1 MDPVDAGLVLLR
13 LVVGLTFAAHG
24 AQKAFGWWGGPGWER
39 WQGAV
44 ASMGF
49 RPSRMYA
56 VISTGVEL
64 VGGLCLALGL
74 LTPLAAAALLAQAA
88 VIIVKVH
95 APKGFFNTQ
104 GGIEFPLAL
113 ATATFVIG
121 FVGPGGASLDGA
133 AGFSLSIELRLI
145 LLFAG
150 LAGGLLTIPLAET
163 AERPT
168 TQS

>member
-1 MDPVDAGLVLLR
+1 MEPVDAGLVLLR

-39 WQGAV
+39 WHGAV

-49 RPSRMYA
+49 RPSRLFA

-64 VGGLCLALGL
+64 LGGLCLALGL
-74 LTPLAAAALLAQAA
+74 LTPLAAAALLAQSA
-88 VIIVKVH
+88 VIVVKVH
-95 APKGFFNTQ
+95 APKGFFNTR

-113 ATATFVIG
+113 ATTTFVIG
-121 FVGPGGASLDGA
+121 FVGPGAASLDGA
-133 AGFSLSIELRLI
+133 AGFSLPIELRLI

-163 AERPT
+163 ADRPS

>member
-24 AQKAFGWWGGPGWER
+24 AQKAFGWWGGPGWDR
-39 WQGAV
+39 WRGAV
-44 ASMGF
+44 DSMGF
-49 RPSRMYA
+49 RPPRLFA
-56 VISTGVEL
+56 AISTGIEL
-64 VGGLCLALGL
+64 LGGLCLALGL
-74 LTPLAAAALLAQAA
+74 LTPLAAAALLAQSA

-113 ATATFVIG
+113 AITTFVIG
-121 FVGPGGASLDGA
+121 FVGPGGASLDAA
-133 AGFSLSIELRLI
+133 AGFGLTVELRLI
-145 LLFAG
+145 LLLAG

-163 AERPT
+163 ADHPT
-168 TQS
+168 TQT